1 MTRSYVNLIRIGE
14 CIFKSLICF
23 IFFDS
28 IEEKM

>member
-1 MTRSYVNLIRIGE
+1 MTHGYVNLIRIGE
-14 CIFKSLICF
+14 FIFKSLIYL